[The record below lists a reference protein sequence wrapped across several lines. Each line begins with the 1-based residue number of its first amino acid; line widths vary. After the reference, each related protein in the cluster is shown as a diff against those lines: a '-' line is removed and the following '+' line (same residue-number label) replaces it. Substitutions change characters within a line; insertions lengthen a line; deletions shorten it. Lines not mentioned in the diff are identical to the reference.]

1 MAQMKHLLALDKATG
16 IFLTNSRENEI
27 VAIVNGKPYNTN
39 DFRPLGGDGRQL
51 RADSQAAILRMLPE
65 AKERFERYEN
75 MVANSAPA
83 PAPAPVSAPD
93 TALPPVKGWQVIDYN
108 ALAGA
113 LTSAI
118 APLIS
123 AIAPAPAPAPAI
135 PAEISPL
142 AKRIVTRLRAGLNV
156 YLQGPAGCGKS
167 FVAKQAA
174 EILNVSYYESSA
186 VIDIYTQLKGFVDAN
201 GVYQATAF
209 YHAWKEGGVFLFDE
223 IDASSP
229 EALLDINNAL
239 ASGGYTFPDAA
250 GGYIERNPNC
260 YIIAAANT
268 AGNGGDGTYT
278 ARAALDKS
286 SLDRY
291 RSYIVVDYD
300 REIELQLARG
310 DTELVDFIHA
320 LRDTAKH
327 CGFDALFTYRAISGI
342 IAISEIDGREIAIQE
357 NIIRGMD
364 KADVRIMSNNIG
376 NYVDSLNTW
385 AQVFI
390 EMGRC

>member
-1 MAQMKHLLALDKATG
+1 MKHLLAMDPETG
-16 IFLTNSRENEI
+16 IILTNARNNDI
-27 VAIVNGKPYNTN
+27 VALVNGKAYNTI
-39 DFRPLGGDGRQL
+39 DYRPYDGTAGRQL
-51 RADSQAAILRMLPE
+51 RNDSQEAIKKMMPYAQETL
-65 AKERFERYEN
+65 ARYEQKLTG
-75 MVANSAPA
+75 AAP
-83 PAPAPVSAPD
+83 
-93 TALPPVKGWQVIDYN
+93 
-108 ALAGA
+108 
-113 LTSAI
+113 
-118 APLIS
+118 
-123 AIAPAPAPAPAI
+123 APAPAPAPAI

-209 YHAWKEGGVFLFDE
+209 YHAWKDGGVFLFDE

-364 KADVRIMSNNIG
+364 KADIRIMSNNIG
-376 NYVDSLNTW
+376 NYVDSSNTW

>member
-1 MAQMKHLLALDKATG
+1 MKHLLAMDPETG
-16 IFLTNSRENEI
+16 IILTNARNNDI
-27 VAIVNGKPYNTN
+27 VALVNGKAYNTI
-39 DFRPLGGDGRQL
+39 DYRPYDGTAGRQL
-51 RADSQAAILRMLPE
+51 RNDSQEAIKKMMPYAQETL
-65 AKERFERYEN
+65 ARYEQKLTG
-75 MVANSAPA
+75 AAPAPA
-83 PAPAPVSAPD
+83 PAPAPV
-93 TALPPVKGWQVIDYN
+93 KGWQAIDYN
-108 ALAGA
+108 ALASA

-209 YHAWKEGGVFLFDE
+209 YHAWKDGGVFLFDE

-364 KADVRIMSNNIG
+364 KADIRIMSNNIG
-376 NYVDSLNTW
+376 NYVDSSNTW